1 MERKAARDMDKRQV
15 KIKHERK
22 RWESGAPEKG
32 GRKGVAG
39 GVFAM
44 SYGWVRYFGQ
54 EEKWRNNRQRKYIN
68 IMTTGDNCFLIRTA
82 LTYYKMVF
90 YLHI

>member
-32 GRKGVAG
+32 GRKEVAG

-44 SYGWVRYFGQ
+44 SYG
-54 EEKWRNNRQRKYIN
+54 
-68 IMTTGDNCFLIRTA
+68 
-82 LTYYKMVF
+82 
-90 YLHI
+90 